1 MKDKAEVVDLEEYRD
16 RKELRELIDR
26 LDILTEEVY
35 YNPKDPNHVGF
46 TNFLAYLKSLDEK
59 YDK

>member
-1 MKDKAEVVDLEEYRD
+1 MKDKEKIVDMEEYRD

-26 LDILTEEVY
+26 LDTLAEGVY
-35 YNPKDPNHVGF
+35 YNPKDPKRIGLA
-46 TNFLAYLKSLDEK
+46 NFLAFLKSLDEK